1 MINFV
6 GFLNKCSLKVVSS
19 KSYGLLVFLC
29 LFFLLA
35 CDKESS
41 GVDSMDAIEFAVADY
56 DAVVKGSE
64 LTTDNINSFG
74 VFAAL
79 EEGNDGFDSVD
90 SDLLQPFMTDV
101 PVTRKDGK
109 WAATPQHYWPIL
121 QDKYLSFFAYAPHSA
136 GTGISAKAGWEK
148 ESGVSEPKTVEVTYT
163 LDSNPAKHVD
173 LCVASAVLDRARDN
187 DGDGKSDP
195 IVFDFKHTLASV
207 SFAANYIGTLP
218 EGCYLRIDELV
229 VGKMVNTNKLV
240 YNSEKKDYFTWD
252 PITLDTVR
260 DGSYVLNIG
269 SRTLSSNQPIIKK
282 SDNSSGEVTYTDF
295 VTTNG
300 LIYALPQEVNPVGR
314 PIITKIDVTF
324 SYVKTE
330 SDAPIAQFYTSVDLP
345 NSTLIV
351 ARKYKYLFTLDVT
364 NTSLISISC
373 VDTGA
378 WIIDWKNSNNSH
390 SDTLIK

>member
-79 EEGNDGFDSVD
+79 EEGNAGFDAVK

-109 WAATPQHYWPIL
+109 WAATPPHYWPIL

-269 SRTLSSNQPIIKK
+269 SGTLSTSQPLNKK
-282 SDNSSGEVTYTDF
+282 EGSTSSSISYTDF
-295 VTTNG
+295 VTADG
-300 LIYALPQEVNPVGR
+300 LVYALPQEINPSGI
-314 PIITKIDVTF
+314 PEKAKIHVTF
-324 SYVKTE
+324 SYVKSE
-330 SDAPIAQFYTSVDLP
+330 STAIIAQFYTSIDLP
-345 NSTLIV
+345 YSVLEV
-351 ARKYKYLFTLDVT
+351 AKKYKYQFTLDVT
-364 NTSLISISC
+364 TASLISISC
-373 VDTGA
+373 MDAGF
-378 WIIDWKNSNNSH
+378 WITDWIDSNNNH
-390 SDTLIK
+390 LGTIIK